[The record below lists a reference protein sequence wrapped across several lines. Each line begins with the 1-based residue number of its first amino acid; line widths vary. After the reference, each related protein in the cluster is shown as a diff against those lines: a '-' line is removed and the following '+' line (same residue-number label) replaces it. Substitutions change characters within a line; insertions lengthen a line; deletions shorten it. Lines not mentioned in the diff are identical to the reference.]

1 MKIKHRTLLL
11 AMASLLT
18 TLVRAESEDRP
29 QAAFGDHVEVNLIN
43 LEVVISR
50 DGEPVHGLTVEDFIV
65 LDDGQAVEITN
76 FYAIEESRR
85 RLPVDAGESTGDA
98 AENPEI
104 EPFDLV
110 ILVDDRF
117 LTSRSRGLLLGLVSE
132 QLDSLL
138 AAGAR
143 ILVAR
148 QDRGVIVEQPLTADR
163 AALASTLDRLAKS
176 PGSLALGRAAGR
188 SLQIQIR
195 NGPLPSVNT
204 VDASGRADMVE
215 HLAAVLW
222 GQILGHIQEVR
233 VEVSRSNRSLERFL
247 GSMAGLPRR
256 KAMLYLCDQLPVR
269 PGEQLVEEW
278 WTKYGQAFGLSNN
291 VHSPEEVLQRV
302 DAGIEFAQLA
312 ASASAARV
320 ALYSMGDLPSLAGG
334 SGVELSSA
342 SRRGR
347 GGFGPLAADA
357 AGLGLLASTSGG
369 RRSHSLGLGAELL
382 GQLQHDLSSYY
393 SLAYPSPHGGD
404 DGNHHVEIKLRDADL
419 RLHHLANYHD
429 KNAQQQ
435 MRDRTLAALYF
446 ANTENRLE
454 ARVEID
460 SIEETEK
467 DRFAVSITVL
477 WPLANLVLLPR
488 GGSHFGRLSILIMAR
503 DESGRISDPATFEVP
518 IEIPNPQ
525 LLAAMANDASFTTRL
540 VMRGGEQ
547 VLVVGIRDDVG
558 GENSSLRL
566 PLRVG
571 KRRR

>member
-1 MKIKHRTLLL
+1 MKINHCIPLL
-11 AMASLLT
+11 ALASLLPP
-18 TLVRAESEDRP
+18 LLQAESEVRP
-29 QAAFGDHVEVNLIN
+29 QAAFTDRVEVNLVN
-43 LEVVISR
+43 LEVVVSR
-50 DGEPVHGLTVEDFIV
+50 DGEPIYGLTAEDFIV
-65 LDDGQAVEITN
+65 LDDGRPVEITN
-76 FYAIEESRR
+76 FYAVEKSRR
-85 RLPVDAGESTGDA
+85 RLAENAGEVTATAQD
-98 AENPEI
+98 PEI

-117 LTSRSRGLLLGLVSE
+117 LTSRSRSHLLGLVGE
-132 QLDSLL
+132 QLATLL

-163 AALASTLDRLAKS
+163 AALASTLERLAKS
-176 PGSLALGRAAGR
+176 PGSLALGRAAER
-188 SLQIQIR
+188 SLQIQVR

-215 HLAAVLW
+215 HIAAVLW
-222 GQILGHIQEVR
+222 GQILGHIQEVN
-233 VEVSRSNRSLERFL
+233 VEVSRSNHSLERFL

-278 WTKYGQAFGLSNN
+278 WSKYGQAFGLSNN
-291 VHSPEEVLQRV
+291 VHSPEEVLQRF
-302 DAGIEFAQLA
+302 DAGVEFARLA
-312 ASASAARV
+312 ASASTARV
-320 ALYSMGDLPSLAGG
+320 ALYPMGDLPNLAGG
-334 SGVELSSA
+334 SRVEISA
-342 SRRGR
+342 SSRRGR
-347 GGFGPLAADA
+347 GGFGALAADA

-404 DGNHHVEIKLRDADL
+404 DDNHQIEIKMRDADL
-419 RLHHLANYHD
+419 DLHHLATYHD

-446 ANTENRLE
+446 ANIENRLG
-454 ARVEID
+454 ARVEVD
-460 SIEETEK
+460 TIEATEK
-467 DRFAVSITVL
+467 GRFAVEITVH

-488 GGSHFGRLSILIMAR
+488 GGAHVGQLSIFIIAR
-503 DESGRISDPATFEVP
+503 DASGRVSDPATFTVP

-525 LLAAMANDASFTTRL
+525 LLAAMATDGSFTTRL

-547 VLVVGIRDDVG
+547 VLVVGIRDAVG
-558 GENSSLRL
+558 GEDSSLRL

-571 KRRR
+571 KRRRL